1 MSDDAD
7 SVQVA
12 PRLPWRPEETR
23 RAVRGRVMVRLRD
36 ERGHVPHTA
45 DVAVGAAPAALRL
58 DVDAVDQAIAAR
70 SPAMRVTRTF
80 HAARNV
86 ANVGRR
92 AQGYDTLET
101 ELGLSRTFRVDVAPD
116 TGIVEL
122 VAALAELDAV
132 ESVSPVYLSDCP
144 FAAPPPAPGAPPHA
158 TAGDADPDADWGY
171 DAIGAAIGRDR
182 EPGDPT
188 VIVAIIDSGVAA
200 QHIELRGRCRPG
212 ADLVDLPEDEIS
224 RGIKLLGDHSRRDR
238 TPDDEMGHGTACA
251 GIIGAR
257 GITLRPGI
265 AGLSP
270 ILPMRALAAAKVPDR
285 SKPTALGT
293 LSDIDVAVKL
303 AVDLG
308 ARVLNLSFGTPET
321 ALRDEDPTPHVDVI
335 EYALAHGC
343 ILVAASG
350 NSGDRVR
357 YLPACLPGV
366 IAVGAIGR
374 DRMPARFSTRGD
386 HVALSAPGEHI
397 RTAAL
402 DGFTIQ
408 NGTSFAAPFVAG
420 AAALLVS
427 AGARNLA
434 PLSPFAIRDILIR
447 SARPFAAGAGSEGCG
462 AGILDIPAALH
473 AAESWSSVFD
483 DEVGEQPVGIPPA
496 VADLSRNRPSPSHPG
511 GTHGYV

>member
-1 MSDDAD
+1 
-7 SVQVA
+7 
-12 PRLPWRPEETR
+12 
-23 RAVRGRVMVRLRD
+23 MVRLRD
-36 ERGHVPHTA
+36 EREHVPHAA
-45 DVAVGAAPAALRL
+45 DVAAGAAPAALRL
-58 DVDAVDQAIAAR
+58 DVDAVDQVIAAR

-86 ANVGRR
+86 TNVGRR
-92 AQGYDTLET
+92 HQGFDTLET

-116 TGIVEL
+116 TGIVDL
-122 VAALAELDAV
+122 VAALAALDAV
-132 ESVSPVYLSDCP
+132 ETVSPVYLSDCP
-144 FAAPPPAPGAPPHA
+144 FAAPAPEPGAPP
-158 TAGDADPDADWGY
+158 ADDWGFE
-171 DAIGAAIGRDR
+171 AIGAALARER

-188 VIVAIIDSGVAA
+188 VIVAIIDSGVASD
-200 QHIELRGRCRPG
+200 HVELRGRCRPG

-224 RGIKLLGDHSRRDR
+224 RGIKLLGDHTRRDR
-238 TPDDEMGHGTACA
+238 RPEDEMGHGTACA
-251 GIIGAR
+251 GIIAAR
-257 GITLRPGI
+257 GVALPPGI

-270 ILPMRALAAAKVPDR
+270 ILPMRALAAAKIPDR
-285 SKPTALGT
+285 AKPTALGT

-321 ALRDEDPTPHVDVI
+321 ALREEDPTPHIDVI

-343 ILVAASG
+343 VLIAASG

-366 IAVGAIGR
+366 IAVGAVGR

-402 DGFTIQ
+402 DGFTVQ

-420 AAALLVS
+420 AAALLVA
-427 AGARNLA
+427 AGARNLS

-462 AGILDIPAALH
+462 AGILDIPAALR

-496 VADLSRNRPSPSHPG
+496 VADLSRNRPSPTHPG